1 MNTLAITEF
10 QKQSKQATGNAGQ
23 ECESRYCYRC
33 NRFQINSGGNSK
45 RDAIGRI
52 RWICQRC
59 TDKWQKRSKATAERS
74 MQSQPP
80 KS

>member
-1 MNTLAITEF
+1 MNTVLAITEF
-10 QKQSKQATGNAGQ
+10 QQSSKQATGNAGQ
-23 ECESRYCYRC
+23 DCESRYCYRC

-59 TDKWQKRSKATAERS
+59 TDKWRNKAATAGQLPVTS
-74 MQSQPP
+74 
-80 KS
+80 KTTK